1 MRNTFDG
8 RVPGSGDGG
17 HKLDVTLKAHKSYQ
31 LMFSFVVLLGV
42 LVFVAVMG
50 VVQNP
55 SFSGIGAPELI
66 IVAIILAFNAP
77 QVALTLWSL
86 FGLERITADRTGIR
100 VERLLFGRRFSMREY
115 QRGEIS
121 NIHFDPIGMFRL
133 SFGSWNRPFAMG
145 RQYGIGAGPIVF
157 DCSGE
162 EIRLAEGLRRDEQ
175 AARELMM
182 SLSLALGMGL
192 PTQARGV
199 VVARNERPPS
209 EEDPAPDVDS
219 W

>member
-1 MRNTFDG
+1 
-8 RVPGSGDGG
+8 
-17 HKLDVTLKAHKSYQ
+17 
-31 LMFSFVVLLGV
+31 MFSFIGLFG
-42 LVFVAVMG
+42 VFVFAAGMG

-55 SFSGIGAPELI
+55 NFSGVGAPELI
-66 IVAIILAFNAP
+66 IVAIVLAFNAP
-77 QVALTLWSL
+77 QIALTLWSV
-86 FGLERITADRTGIR
+86 FGVEHITADRTGIR

-157 DCSGE
+157 DFSGE
-162 EIRLAEGLRRDEQ
+162 EIRLAEGLRRDEE

-192 PTQARGV
+192 PTQSPGAG
-199 VVARNERPPS
+199 VARHDLPLPEA
-209 EEDPAPDVDS
+209 EPAPDVDR